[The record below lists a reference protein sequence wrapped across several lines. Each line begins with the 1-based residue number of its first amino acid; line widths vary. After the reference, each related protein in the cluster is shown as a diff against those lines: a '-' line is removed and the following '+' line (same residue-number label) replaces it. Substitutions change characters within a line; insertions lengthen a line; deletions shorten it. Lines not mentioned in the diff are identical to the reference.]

1 MKLRVLI
8 FVSLVPAEK
17 RQAGHSQF
25 SYYAS
30 DRLEGQPLATISV
43 SEGITLRYNE
53 YSMQKLNR
61 TYRVLKGE
69 TVISKSASVM
79 VWWENN
85 KKIKF
90 RQTHSWGFV

>member
-1 MKLRVLI
+1 M
-8 FVSLVPAEK
+8 SLVPAEK
-17 RQAGHSQF
+17 RQVGHSQF

-30 DRLEGQPLATISV
+30 DRLEGQPLATIWVSV
-43 SEGITLRYNE
+43 GITLRYNE
-53 YSMQKLNR
+53 YNTQKLNR

-69 TVISKSASVM
+69 TVISKTASVM

-90 RQTHSWGFV
+90 RQTYSWGFV